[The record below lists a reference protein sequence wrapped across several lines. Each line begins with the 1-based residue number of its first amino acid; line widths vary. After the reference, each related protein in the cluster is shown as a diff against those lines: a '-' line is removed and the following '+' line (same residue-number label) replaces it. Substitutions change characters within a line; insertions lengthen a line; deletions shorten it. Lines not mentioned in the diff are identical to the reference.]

1 MREATARLEPN
12 ASSAGALA
20 LGVLSAQQ
28 FIMAYDPLTERAG
41 CNLSSTRHE
50 AVVRRT

>member
-1 MREATARLEPN
+1 MREATARLEPI

-28 FIMAYDPLTERAG
+28 FIMAYDTLTREG
-41 CNLSSTRHE
+41 WMQP
-50 AVVRRT
+50 VVDET